1 MSCLADPTY
10 DVRITVLKRILR
22 LTKSIRPGDSKNILL
37 QWVGSNLQP
46 VLTEQLFVE
55 EHPKCLYYNLKII
68 FSWNVECPFN
78 NGEDES
84 TTLPF
89 WDRLVHL
96 NNTMSHAKT
105 REIILCCMGMCMKQ
119 FAKLLRNGVL
129 MDGFKTS
136 ELSAP
141 LVRINEG
148 NRFSDAMLR
157 ANFFVILVK
166 NQSAPSETVDARR
179 AAAEELLRRVFL
191 KKQTLL
197 LPLCPTCTSLQNAM
211 KAISKRNAWKLVCLN
226 LSVITHARYLTYG
239 SYALSCLRTRMPI

>member
-1 MSCLADPTY
+1 
-10 DVRITVLKRILR
+10 
-22 LTKSIRPGDSKNILL
+22 
-37 QWVGSNLQP
+37 
-46 VLTEQLFVE
+46 
-55 EHPKCLYYNLKII
+55 
-68 FSWNVECPFN
+68 
-78 NGEDES
+78 
-84 TTLPF
+84 
-89 WDRLVHL
+89 
-96 NNTMSHAKT
+96 MSHAKT

-179 AAAEELLRRVFL
+179 AAAEAIVASGLLEEANFVASSVSNLYF
-191 KKQTLL
+191 
-197 LPLCPTCTSLQNAM
+197 LQNAM
-211 KAISKRNAWKLVCLN
+211 KAVSKRNACKL
-226 LSVITHARYLTYG
+226 LSQCV
-239 SYALSCLRTRMPI
+239 